1 MTDRE
6 LEDFLAEKVMG
17 WKPVRNEWGTLLAE
31 CDEPF
36 TWRLRYEDWRP
47 LSDIAQ
53 AWQLI
58 DKLSAYPESAV
69 FVVCQPHDG
78 NMASCMV
85 YRGGARS
92 YDSADVFL
100 HLKDE
105 EEFSRSDYARSSD
118 TIKPAVMVAMKTA
131 AQAICVAA
139 AMWRGW
145 KPTVES
151 SV

>member
-36 TWRLRYEDWRP
+36 TWRLRYEDWHP

-53 AWQLI
+53 AWQLV
-58 DKLSAYPESAV
+58 DKLSTYPESAV

-85 YRGGARS
+85 FKGGARTS
-92 YDSADVFL
+92 GPLDVFFE
-100 HLKDE
+100 LKVED
-105 EEFSRSDYARSSD
+105 EFSRSYYS
-118 TIKPAVMVAMKTA
+118 KPAIKVAMKTA

-139 AMWRGW
+139 AMVKGW
-145 KPTVES
+145 NPTVES
-151 SV
+151 SL